1 MNKAMVLVIGI
12 ALGAAL
18 MYGLA
23 TAGLA
28 PIWPGPSPE
37 EREHGREDDESGE
50 EDPEEHEE
58 HRGAVR
64 LTEEGMRA
72 ARIRVESVE
81 PRPISRNLETT
92 AVVKLNEDHLVHIT
106 PRVSAKV
113 ESIAGVSAEN
123 SLVDCDTCRNSPPV
137 KAVLGTD
144 VEKGD
149 ILATLD
155 SIDLGLAKAEYLRLR
170 EAVEIAKAHFEREE
184 RLLIKGTTS
193 EKEMLDAKGEYLNTG
208 ALINSSR
215 ENLLL
220 LGLSMNEIE
229 SLSWTHKE
237 RASHFHL
244 RSPTAGRIIE
254 KHATVGEVVDPGR
267 ILFTVAD
274 LSTVWILLDI
284 YERDIPKVKDGQRAL
299 IRVEG
304 YDAVFKGQVTYI
316 SDLVDEETRTAKA
329 RVEVK
334 NPDRKLKPGMFVH
347 ATLAEEDGRDP
358 AILLPQDAIQQ
369 IEGSPVV
376 FVATAARTFEPR
388 AIEIGER
395 FGGKVVIVSGLE
407 AGEEVVVEGAFWLK
421 SELSRGE
428 LGGGHSH

>member
-1 MNKAMVLVIGI
+1 MNKAKVLGIGV

-23 TAGLA
+23 AARLA
-28 PIWPGPSPE
+28 PFWPEPI
-37 EREHGREDDESGE
+37 REGRAELSDDDESGE
-50 EDPEEHEE
+50 GQPGEVEE
-58 HRGAVR
+58 HRGAVE

-81 PRPISRNLETT
+81 PRPMPRGLEAT
-92 AVVKLNEDHLVHIT
+92 AVIRLNEDHLIHIT

-113 ESIAGVSAEN
+113 ESIAGVSADT
-123 SLVDCDTCRNSPPV
+123 SLADCDTCRNSPPV
-137 KAVLGTD
+137 QAVLGTD

-184 RLLIKGTTS
+184 RLLVKGTTS

-220 LGLSMNEIE
+220 LGLSMSEIDA
-229 SLSWTHKE
+229 LSWTQKE

-244 RSPTAGRIIE
+244 RAPTAGRIIE

-284 YERDIPKVKDGQRAL
+284 YERDIPKVKRGQRAL

-304 YDAVFKGQVTYI
+304 YDGIFEGQVTYI
-316 SDLVDEETRTAKA
+316 SDLVDEETRTVKA
-329 RVEVK
+329 RAEVE
-334 NPDRKLKPGMFVH
+334 NPARKLKPGMFVH
-347 ATLAEEDGRDP
+347 ATLLEEDGKDP
-358 AILLPQDAIQQ
+358 VFLLPKGAIQQ
-369 IEGSPVV
+369 VEGSPVV
-376 FVATAARTFEPR
+376 FVATAVRTFEPR
-388 AIEIGER
+388 AIGIGER
-395 FGGKVVIVSGLE
+395 VGGEVVIVSGLR

-428 LGGGHSH
+428 LGGGHAH